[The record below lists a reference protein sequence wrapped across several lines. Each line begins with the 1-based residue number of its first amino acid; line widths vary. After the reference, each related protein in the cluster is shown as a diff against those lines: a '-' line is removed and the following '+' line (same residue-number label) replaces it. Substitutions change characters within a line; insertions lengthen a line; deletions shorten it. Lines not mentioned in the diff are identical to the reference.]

1 MTDDLDAEAADARA
15 ENAFRTAFEQQA
27 QVSPPGGFD
36 GAAIRRKS
44 RTRSTGLV
52 AATAAAVLILCGG
65 LVSAVQ
71 LTRDSAPSS
80 TTAAE
85 PYAGW
90 RFEFYRDVR
99 LQVPDS
105 WGYADEPGSDWC
117 AAVPGGMIPKQ
128 PYVARAE
135 AYLFRLG
142 IGCSEPGTPLYR
154 RPPINTWVD
163 HVTLQSGPGQA
174 GVQRVGQF
182 WVITKPVGHVVIKVV
197 ATDRGLANRILDSAE
212 TVDASDPSCDPRSDI
227 QAPGFHQPS
236 PAFDVTTLDDVDAI
250 LVCQY
255 SLGDLGQP
263 GLRAQYEL
271 SGSAAD
277 DELAA
282 LKSAPVGGGPDQP
295 ENCVRGEFGE
305 SAIVLHLAHG
315 ASSEEMYV
323 YYASCRGNG
332 FDDGTAIRTLTSSAC
347 QPLIKP
353 PVKLFSGSAGSFR
366 RCASE

>member
-1 MTDDLDAEAADARA
+1 MTDHLDAEAADARA
-15 ENAFRTAFEQQA
+15 ENAFRTAFEQKA

-105 WGYADEPGSDWC
+105 WGYADEPGGDWC

-163 HVTLQSGPGQA
+163 HVTLKSGPGQA

-182 WVITKPVGHVVIKVV
+182 WVITKPVGHVSSRWSPLTENWPTASWIQLRPLMRVTRV
-197 ATDRGLANRILDSAE
+197 ATRAATFRPLAFTSRH
-212 TVDASDPSCDPRSDI
+212 R
-227 QAPGFHQPS
+227 
-236 PAFDVTTLDDVDAI
+236 
-250 LVCQY
+250 
-255 SLGDLGQP
+255 
-263 GLRAQYEL
+263 R
-271 SGSAAD
+271 
-277 DELAA
+277 
-282 LKSAPVGGGPDQP
+282 
-295 ENCVRGEFGE
+295 
-305 SAIVLHLAHG
+305 
-315 ASSEEMYV
+315 
-323 YYASCRGNG
+323 
-332 FDDGTAIRTLTSSAC
+332 LT
-347 QPLIKP
+347 
-353 PVKLFSGSAGSFR
+353 
-366 RCASE
+366 